1 LFISLCIFACFTAF
15 YRNGTLHISSLSA
28 LLMSGFFTIFGIT
41 VGIYTGSLFYG
52 KSPLFS
58 KTIPALSASLT
69 TLLMYMGELVL
80 MDGVLFIYGQGF
92 FYESLET
99 IPFSP
104 ADPVIILGSG
114 AITYIFMHTIILYSK
129 E

>member
-1 LFISLCIFACFTAF
+1 MA
-15 YRNGTLHISSLSA
+15 
-28 LLMSGFFTIFGIT
+28 GFFTVFGIT

-104 ADPVIILGSG
+104 ADLVIILGSG

-129 E
+129 G

>member
-1 LFISLCIFACFTAF
+1 
-15 YRNGTLHISSLSA
+15 
-28 LLMSGFFTIFGIT
+28 
-41 VGIYTGSLFYG
+41 
-52 KSPLFS
+52 
-58 KTIPALSASLT
+58 
-69 TLLMYMGELVL
+69 

-104 ADPVIILGSG
+104 VDLVIILGSG